1 MIIPSPSYRQGR
13 IILPKKRL
21 GIQHRMNLSHI
32 EPLTSANTKVIV
44 TDISWQVLQGNDQLL
59 PMRALDSHKGDHGHV
74 QVIGGDYGYAGAAL
88 MASQAALVSGAGLVS
103 CATRPEHVSATIGR
117 CPEIMVSGINSG
129 LELLPF
135 IAAEQN
141 ENKVLVV
148 GPGLGQQAFG
158 QLLLQTVLQ
167 QIEQITAST
176 PSTKKPSMAARAL
189 VLDADGLNLLAA
201 KPLITGSAVDFSNH
215 NVIITPHPAEAGR
228 LLNISSA
235 EVQADRLSTAIA
247 LAEKYHCT
255 VILKGQYSLIAG
267 RNAAGELAC
276 YRCLDGNPGMASGG
290 MGDILSGIVAAV
302 LAQFIALG
310 LSPLSAAKLAC
321 CVHSKAADD
330 ASIEGGEIGLLAT
343 DLLPFIRRA
352 IQMQKSQM
360 QHSDLE
366 VERRVEAEKN
376 D

>member
-21 GIQHRMNLSHI
+21 GIQHRMNLSYI
-32 EPLTSANTKVIV
+32 KPLTSSKTKVLV

-88 MASQAALVSGAGLVS
+88 MASQAALISGAGLVS
-103 CATRPEHVSATIGR
+103 CATRPEHVGAYIARS
-117 CPEIMVSGINSG
+117 PEIMAFGIDSG
-129 LELLPF
+129 LELSPL
-135 IAAEQN
+135 IVGEKNQS
-141 ENKVLVV
+141 KVLVV
-148 GPGLGQQAFG
+148 GPGLGKQAFG

-167 QIEQITAST
+167 QIEQHDAAA
-176 PSTKKPSMAARAL
+176 PSCAL

-201 KPLITGSAVDFSNH
+201 KPLITGSDVDFSKH
-215 NVIITPHPAEAGR
+215 NVIMTPHPAEAGR
-228 LLNISSA
+228 LLNISTA
-235 EVQADRLSTAIA
+235 DVQADRLNAVIA
-247 LAEKYHCT
+247 LVEKYHCT

-267 RNAAGELAC
+267 RNDSGELIC

-290 MGDILSGIVAAV
+290 MGDILSGIVGAV
-302 LAQFIALG
+302 LAQFNAVG
-310 LSPLSAAKLAC
+310 LSPLSAARLAC

-330 ASIEGGEIGLLAT
+330 AILDVGEIGLLAT

-352 IQMQKSQM
+352 IQSQAALV
-360 QHSDLE
+360 DLE
-366 VERRVEAEKN
+366 SKQY